1 MAKIKVR
8 KRDERAND
16 GDCGSREHEE
26 RRRECNNG
34 VMEKKFE
41 NELLQLI
48 RGFHKILKFRL

>member
-1 MAKIKVR
+1 VAKIKVR

-34 VMEKKFE
+34 IMEK
-41 NELLQLI
+41 N
-48 RGFHKILKFRL
+48 LKMNYCN